1 MSVKPSANP
10 VFRPK
15 LPVRAALGSAKRALV
30 HVAVLSGVV
39 NILML
44 TSSIFMMQVYDRV
57 LGSRSIPTLVTLCAI
72 AVLAYVIQWIFD
84 VLRHRIM
91 GFVAERIEEE
101 MAPAVQRASI
111 DLQLRGVRM
120 PLESLQLFRD
130 MESVRS
136 FAHGQGP
143 LTFFDLP
150 WIPIYVAVAF
160 ILHPWIGWITV
171 IGSVILVILTVITDV
186 VTRGPTHQAI
196 ITMSV
201 RNQLAE
207 TMQRGAEVM
216 RALGMERALWGRWNA
231 TQEELVGH
239 QRRVSETASVL
250 SGMAKMLRYI
260 LQSAVLATGAYLVI
274 QGQLSGGAIIAG
286 TILAGRAMSP
296 IDQAIASWRPFI
308 QAREGYRRL
317 ARILPDFLFEQQKMP
332 LPAPRDS
339 FQMQAVDIGVPA
351 AAKPVVRNV
360 SLSLKAGDGLGI
372 IGPSASGKSSL
383 ARAMVGLWRP
393 LRGKVLLDGASLDQF
408 DPAML
413 GPSLGYMPQDV
424 QLFDGTIAEN
434 ISRFKVNATPGQ
446 IIAAAKAASFH
457 EHVLAFPGGYDTKV
471 GPAGAHL
478 SAGQRQRLGLA
489 RAVFGDP
496 FLVVLD
502 EPNANL
508 DSDGEMAVSQA
519 IKGVRER
526 GGIAIVIAHRPS
538 AISQVNLLM
547 VMNQGEVMAFGPR
560 DEVLSKTVKN
570 ASRIIPG
577 PQLVVRD
584 AASPASAAQ
593 GA

>member
-1 MSVKPSANP
+1 MSVKSSGKS
-10 VFRPK
+10 VFRPQ
-15 LPVRAALGSAKRALV
+15 LPVRAALGSSKRALV

-39 NILML
+39 NVLML

-72 AVLAYVIQWIFD
+72 AVLAYVVQWIFD

-150 WIPIYVAVAF
+150 WIPIYIAVAF

-171 IGSVILVILTVITDV
+171 VGSLVLVVLTVITDFM
-186 VTRGPTHQAI
+186 TRTPTHQAI
-196 ITMSV
+196 VTMSV

-216 RALGMERALWGRWNA
+216 RALGMERALWGRWND

-239 QRRVSETASVL
+239 QRRVSETAGIL
-250 SGMAKMLRYI
+250 SGLAKMLRYV

-296 IDQAIASWRPFI
+296 IDQAIGSWRPFI

-317 ARILPDFLFEQQKMP
+317 ARILPDYLSLAEKMP
-332 LPAPRDS
+332 LPAPRAS
-339 FQMQAVDIGVPA
+339 FQMQAVDVGVPGA
-351 AAKPVVRNV
+351 PKPVVRNV
-360 SLSLKAGDGLGI
+360 SLSLKAGDGLGV
-372 IGPSASGKSSL
+372 IGHSASGKSSL

-393 LRGKVLLDGASLDQF
+393 LKGKVLLDGASLDQF
-408 DPAML
+408 DAALL

-434 ISRFKVNATPGQ
+434 ISRFNADATPEQ

-457 EHVLAFPGGYDTKV
+457 DHVLAFPNGYDTRV

-496 FLVVLD
+496 FFVVLD

-508 DSDGEMAVSQA
+508 DNDGEMAVSQA
-519 IKGVRER
+519 IKGVRDR

-547 VMNQGEVMAFGPR
+547 VMNQGEIVAIGPR
-560 DEVLSKTVKN
+560 DEVLAKTVKN
-570 ASRIIPG
+570 AAKIVPV
-577 PQLVVRD
+577 PQLVPRQ
-584 AASPASAAQ
+584 PASAAA